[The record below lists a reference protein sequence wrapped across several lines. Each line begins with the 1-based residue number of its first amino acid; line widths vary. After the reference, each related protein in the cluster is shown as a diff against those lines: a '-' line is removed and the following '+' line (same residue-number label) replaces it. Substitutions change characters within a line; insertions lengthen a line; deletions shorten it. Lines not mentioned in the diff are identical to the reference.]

1 MKTEILNT
9 KWYWWIPI
17 LGLYFIGE
25 MSGWV
30 FDGTTEL
37 SRARRMTI
45 STYIMLFIHPPFGIA
60 ITLSFLK

>member
-17 LGLYFIGE
+17 IGLHFIEE

-30 FDGTTEL
+30 FDGDTEL
-37 SRARRMTI
+37 SRANRMAI
-45 STYIMLFIHPPFGIA
+45 STYIMILIHGPAGAA
-60 ITLSFLK
+60 ITLFIFK